1 MHVTALTSTRTL
13 AKLLALRDKDK
24 AKRKASPSPPCPTRL
39 QLNAAWSGVLF
50 VVKFITVRIG
60 RCCLLSRVLP
70 ACNMLCNSY
79 FLPSPP
85 LPFPSPELKWFWEKK
100 VQNKIKRVLI
110 LLVGELKSQSTNN

>member
-1 MHVTALTSTRTL
+1 MRVTALTSTRTL
-13 AKLLALRDKDK
+13 ATLLALRDKDK

-70 ACNMLCNSY
+70 ACNMLCYSY
-79 FLPSPP
+79 FLPFPS
-85 LPFPSPELKWFWEKK
+85 LPFPSPELKWFWEKSSE
-100 VQNKIKRVLI
+100 QN
-110 LLVGELKSQSTNN
+110 

>member
-1 MHVTALTSTRTL
+1 MRVTALTSTRTL

-50 VVKFITVRIG
+50 VVKFITVRIA
-60 RCCLLSRVLP
+60 RCCLLSIVLP
-70 ACNMLCNSY
+70 ACNMLCYSY
-79 FLPSPP
+79 FLPSHS
-85 LPFPSPELKWFWEKK
+85 LPFPRAGNGSGRK